1 MSRLKLLSAFL
12 IILSC
17 DIAKGQAI
25 KAVEKDLVGTFIEQ
39 KAYHDS
45 VNELIRHDS
54 LKLFGMLTMVHIDSL
69 CVNKM
74 LYYTIKFPQTIGM
87 DFKSLRTQDINIMT
101 SDDSLFRIY
110 VWNERRVLAG
120 PAYKSVF
127 QYVTDGKVKACVLPH
142 VDTALTGAGMAFFD
156 AIYTIVINNKTYYLA
171 TYLNRY
177 NPTMREEGIKVFTI
191 DKGVLNDTVHIIKT
205 KTGLHNELSYKYDV
219 IASGDAGSD
228 NGIVYDTANVSIE
241 IPVVLEGGKM
251 TSRHI
256 TYQFKGQYFEK
267 LEGKKGDET
276 SDSKE

>member
-1 MSRLKLLSAFL
+1 MSRLKLLTAFL
-12 IILSC
+12 IILIC
-17 DIAKGQAI
+17 GAAKGQAI
-25 KAVEKDLVGTFIEQ
+25 KAVEKDLISTFIDQ

-74 LYYTIKFPQTIGM
+74 LYYTSKFPQTIGM
-87 DFKSLRTQDINIMT
+87 EFKSLRTQDINIMT

-127 QYVTDGKVKACVLPH
+127 QFKTNDEVKSCVLPH
-142 VDTALTGAGMAFFD
+142 PDTALSGAGLAFFD
-156 AIYTIVINNKTYYLA
+156 GIYTIVINSKTYYLT

-228 NGIVYDTANVSIE
+228 NGIVYDTADTAIQ

-251 TSRHI
+251 TARHI
-256 TYQFKGQYFEK
+256 TYKFKGQYFEK
-267 LEGKKGDET
+267 LEGKKDE
-276 SDSKE
+276 SGEGE